1 MTLTCPS
8 CSYSRRRVETYRD
21 FSLDVSRAYA
31 QEGCGGP
38 GLDTLLDDFFKST
51 VRDAA
56 VAVAVD
62 VVFYGSAPA

>member
-1 MTLTCPS
+1 M
-8 CSYSRRRVETYRD
+8 ETYRD

>member
-1 MTLTCPS
+1 M
-8 CSYSRRRVETYRD
+8 
-21 FSLDVSRAYA
+21 SRAYA

-62 VVFYGSAPA
+62 VVFYGSAPCIALDQIGIGGT